1 MSKVDI
7 IINPL
12 IQSGYTYLQAVGSDG
27 VDKTVPGRQLR
38 WDFLRTLGDGHIAKG
53 DYTAQAPYQSENGF
67 DRKRDFVK
75 IYRAG
80 FSEKKYFVK
89 IDFKVDKPKEIKTP
103 TTREWLYSLPVAGLV
118 GYTTDVIIRF
128 KDIAQ
133 YDQIVAAQPSITPT
147 VFLAQYTGIVEVEP
161 QSKLAFYFEFN
172 VKIEKTNRSKPAGYL
187 RVESVCVPDTI
198 DFPTKQVNC
207 RKKFTSAN
215 TPSNSAKILCEN
227 IQYIRFDY
235 LASEIKE
242 LYIIT
247 YIDYITGVN
256 AEGAEGGWGLIGDF
270 ALTTDDVLMQ
280 TRFMQPDVD
289 GNTLNTHW
297 PKFNDSIPATGEFCV
312 NHKNYYNRWRRP
324 GYSFDPINTS
334 NNDVFGL
341 QNAVHT
347 YLEKSVNDP
356 QAIVNLPSVDPADPQ
371 VQTLSFLDMLKLVSL
386 DYHVARILGLGHID
400 KSTNEGDK
408 DFYIYCLEYK
418 TFVELETPL
427 NTKLERTHV
436 YMTMPTSTKDYRLP
450 AKPSLT
456 PLTYGITVDNG
467 TGQPTSLTDA
477 DGYAPFGNVRFIN
490 INRAPYNFE
499 KPFGPFYWDPTEFCL
514 CDETQPIGY
523 GVEYKEISETNYR
536 KPELSNDNEYF
547 DNSGLPETMPIIE
560 RGKPTI
566 YLHQEIEEGSHI
578 YGSYSINWFSR
589 VSPVSNTQQADTVFP
604 KIAHLLPPFNL
615 AVQLIQDEDPTVSNI
630 PDKTLIL
637 TTPSEQQRLLDLT
650 NSDKTLV
657 RTSFDW
663 NHVHHHAHQY
673 ADYAELFYRRNEPL
687 VVKGQITSITSL
699 AGNKA
704 QITTSSYTVTS
715 TSPAT
720 IISPVIA
727 SADAQKFVGSFFS
740 AGQNNY
746 VIESVISNG
755 ANPSFIIQKIKQVQA
770 SAPNASNQNQ
780 FISVE
785 TFVAPSVNDLFF
797 TIENM
802 SALSNWDLKHRRK
815 IYLEKFYTNSKIG
828 IRHSATRIVYHD
840 MKQIGLSGTDTEI
853 TVEKPINLNT
863 TTGITLEYAIK
874 RRLLVVNAGQFH
886 ILGDFTT
893 DLVAGK
899 TLTIFGS
906 KSNDSI
912 YTVTSSSFVAGHTII
927 NVFQPIFD
935 ITATTGQ
942 YGILEFIVN
951 RAIQSINPITNS
963 FIIANNV
970 TAEIDLAHLEYKP
983 ETDGSFTRYVVG
995 GINDTVTLEPLFTI
1009 PPVIP
1014 PGTTP
1019 PPFVPEANGFIR
1031 IKFDNYTLLPHVDE
1045 EVSWYKGIVRLQD
1058 VGGNTQPYPVTLI
1071 ETVGGVPVSPLSI
1084 IIQDPGFIPNTGTGD
1099 TFTLNLTL
1107 PQTANYHPSYK
1118 LYLETDAGINPVTGS
1133 TIPSSGINFD
1143 SPEILP
1149 SLPNEGNRHTYMA
1162 IRSIDI
1168 KNDLDSY
1175 ISTPVVLLAQK
1186 ITVPVAPGQP
1196 AGPLYATRPDFY
1208 GKSTYTFDTEL
1219 MDTLGGRTPYSV
1231 VFYRSSED
1239 RILDVLYRKST
1250 QEQIWQQLNDLP
1262 GKTKYDPNLWKI
1274 LFEADNNPNDGSVD
1288 SSQIPNDGKHPSPAV
1303 GFRTYSVLVDGNH
1316 VQFTWPLPDNDGN
1329 MAILPILPI
1338 IPTPIEKTEYY
1349 RGGFVFP
1356 YEATS
1361 APTSVFRPFECAAGT
1376 GQPLFNLSASY
1387 NVYGKPMSAKDILKK
1402 AIQSVFLPMSEQP
1415 PLYSY
1420 IKAGTQTSPEKVKPR
1435 DTNGNLIDPITHDL
1449 FPMIR
1454 KLPVT
1459 SGNNLKVRFTDY
1471 TLDGASK
1478 SLYFYLGLEMSDKFK
1493 FSEASLPVG
1502 PVLLVNAMPAEKP
1515 QVRKVTTVL
1524 QNSITNTPTSVL
1536 FDINEYLPNDKISKI
1551 EIYRAYN
1558 ELDAKSI
1565 RSMVK
1570 AKSYNFGDTLID
1582 DFSDLQFPAYG
1593 EKLHYRLVA
1602 IREIED
1608 VVDVILAPQ
1617 VGTNAIPT
1625 SITDSPSRPSDLA
1638 FATVVDTINP
1648 QPPHVY
1654 SENGFSTLTDLQ
1666 DVILKWEPTCFNGTY
1681 YLQKLNASGNWV
1693 EIYRTK
1699 VKDLNMQYPPLD
1711 GANNPDFTNYPET
1724 AFLDRLDENGNAIY
1738 HRFRVQVENSS
1749 GLFNLSEYEITLAKG
1764 ASDLQEIQS
1773 QLSFTDGNLHSLSVL
1788 NNFDIVTGASQ
1799 PNSLNFTHLDNLLP
1813 AGHNSFTSLDITVT
1827 DDLNNTQ
1834 TLSITSAGT
1843 SVTFDATTAPTL
1855 DLINPNRK
1863 YTIKTQLFTDF
1874 ATNGA
1879 VQIFTINYLSGPA
1892 YELKQITS
1900 LVKLTDSNHDVNPLI
1915 SGNVNNGVAFPTQ
1928 LQFTK
1933 IVDLTPINQT
1943 FNHMDI
1949 VVTDDLGNTATK
1961 TIATVGTDVTFT
1973 SADGLMLDNTN
1984 PNRSY
1989 EIKAKIFTDEAPLG
2003 NEITYNISYT
2013 YTPCDDITTLTGIAK
2028 FTDNNGTTINP
2039 IANQTITAVTHP
2051 NGSIT
2056 LQDLISAGLPSGH
2069 TFNHMDII
2077 LEDDLGGAFI
2087 KTINA
2092 AAGIVTF
2099 NNGDGGLVLDNSN
2112 PHRTY
2117 FVTAVLYTNLCSNGA
2132 SYSFTVKY

>member
-7 IINPL
+7 IKNPL

-27 VDKTVPGRQLR
+27 ADKTVPGRQLR

-53 DYTAQAPYQSENGF
+53 DYAIQKPYESKNGF
-67 DRKRDFVK
+67 DREKDYVK
-75 IYRAG
+75 IYRAE
-80 FSEKKYFVK
+80 FTEKKFFVK
-89 IDFKVDKPKEIKTP
+89 IDFQKVPTKENKTP
-103 TTREWLYSLPVAGLV
+103 TTREWFYTLPVNGLPGV
-118 GYTTDVIIRF
+118 TTDVVVRF
-128 KDIAQ
+128 MDIVQ
-133 YDQIVAAQPSITPT
+133 YDAIRATQTNLNT
-147 VFLAQYTGIVEVEP
+147 LTFLAQYTGIIEVEP
-161 QSKLAFYFEFN
+161 QSKLSFYFEFTL
-172 VKIEKTNRSKPAGYL
+172 KINRANGRNPAGYL
-187 RVESVCVPDTI
+187 RTESVCIPDTI
-198 DFPTKQVNC
+198 EPSTKQVNC
-207 RKKFTSAN
+207 RKKHTPTN
-215 TPSNSAKILCEN
+215 TNNSAKIICEN

-235 LASEIKE
+235 VNTELKE
-242 LYIIT
+242 LDIIT

-256 AEGAEGGWGLIGDF
+256 AQGASGGWGLVGDF
-270 ALTTDDVLMQ
+270 ALTTDDVVMQ

-289 GNTLNTHW
+289 GSTLTTHW
-297 PKFNDSIPATGEFCV
+297 PKFNDSVPATGEFCV

-324 GYSFDPINTS
+324 GYSFDPINTA
-334 NNDVFGL
+334 NNDVYGL

-356 QAIVNLPSVDPADPQ
+356 QAIVSLPSVDPNDPQ

-386 DYHVARILGLGHID
+386 DYHIARVLGLGHID
-400 KSTNEGDK
+400 KAKNQGDK
-408 DFYIYCLEYK
+408 IPYIYCLEYK
-418 TFVELETPL
+418 TFVELESPL
-427 NTKLERTHV
+427 NTQLERTHV
-436 YMTMPTSTKDYRLP
+436 YMTLPTSIKDYRLP
-450 AKPSLT
+450 AKPALT

-477 DGYAPFGNVRFIN
+477 DGYAPFGNVRFIK

-514 CDETQPIGY
+514 CDETQPIAH
-523 GVEYKEISETNYR
+523 GVEYKEISETIYR

-547 DNSGLPETMPIIE
+547 DNSGLPETMPILE
-560 RGKPTI
+560 SGEPTI
-566 YLHQEIEEGSHI
+566 YTHQETEEGSHI
-578 YGSYSINWFSR
+578 YGSYAINWFSR
-589 VSPVSNTQQADTVFP
+589 VSPVSNTQQADTIFP
-604 KIAHLLPPFNL
+604 KVAHLLPPFNL
-615 AVQLIQDEDPTVSNI
+615 AVQLIQDEDPTESI
-630 PDKTLIL
+630 IADKTLIL
-637 TTPSEQQRLLDLT
+637 TTPTEQQKLLNVT
-650 NSDKTLV
+650 SADKTLV

-699 AGNKA
+699 ANNKA

-715 TSPAT
+715 TAPAT
-720 IISPVIA
+720 VISPIIA
-727 SADAQKFVGSFFS
+727 TADAQKFVGSFFS

-755 ANPSFIIQKIKQVQA
+755 VNPTFIIQKIKQVQA

-780 FISVE
+780 FISTE

-802 SALSNWDLKHRRK
+802 SALSNWDLKHRKRV
-815 IYLEKFYTNSKIG
+815 YLEKFYTNSKIG
-828 IRHSATRIVYHD
+828 IRFSATRIVYHD
-840 MKQIGLSGTDTEI
+840 IKQVVLSGTDSEI
-853 TVEKPINLNT
+853 TAEKPINLNST
-863 TTGITLEYAIK
+863 IGITLEYAIK
-874 RRLLVVNAGQFH
+874 RRLVLVGVGQFS
-886 ILGDFTT
+886 ITGNFTS
-893 DLVAGK
+893 DLITGK
-899 TLTIFGS
+899 SFRIFGS
-906 KSNDSI
+906 KSNDAI
-912 YTVTSSSFVAGHTII
+912 YSVISSSFVAGRTII
-927 NVFQPIFD
+927 NVSAIPD
-935 ITATTGQ
+935 STLTTGQ
-942 YGILEFIVN
+942 YGVLEFIVN
-951 RAIQSINPITNS
+951 RAIQSINPISNS
-963 FIIANNV
+963 FIIANDV
-970 TAEIDLAHLEYKP
+970 TAEINLAHLEYKH

-995 GINDTVTLEPLFTI
+995 GINDTVTLEPILFAQ
-1009 PPVIP
+1009 V
-1014 PGTTP
+1014 P
-1019 PPFVPEANGFIR
+1019 PPTNPPTLPPPPINMVANGFIR
-1031 IKFDNYTLLPHVDE
+1031 VKFDNYTLLPHVDE
-1045 EVSWYKGIVRLQD
+1045 EVSWYKGIIRLQD

-1084 IIQDPGFIPNTGTGD
+1084 IIQDPGFIPDTGAGD
-1099 TFTLNLTL
+1099 TFSLNVQHNNTNN
-1107 PQTANYHPSYK
+1107 ANYHPSYK
-1118 LYLETDAGINPVTGS
+1118 LYLETDAGTNPVTGS
-1133 TIPSSGINFD
+1133 TIPASGINFD
-1143 SPEILP
+1143 STEILP
-1149 SLPNEGNRHTYMA
+1149 SLPNEGNRYTYMA
-1162 IRSIDI
+1162 IRSYDI

-1196 AGPLYATRPDFY
+1196 QGPLYATRPDFY

-1219 MDTLGGRTPYSV
+1219 MDTIGGRVPYSV

-1250 QEQIWQQLNDLP
+1250 QELIWQQLNSLSDP
-1262 GKTKYDPNLWKI
+1262 KAKYDPLLWEV
-1274 LFEADNNPNDGSVD
+1274 LFDAKNTGANFQTYTTTAGS
-1288 SSQIPNDGKHPSPAV
+1288 
-1303 GFRTYSVLVDGNH
+1303 
-1316 VQFTWPLPDNDGN
+1316 FTWPLPDNDGN
-1329 MAILPILPI
+1329 MAILPTT
-1338 IPTPIEKTEYY
+1338 PTPIEKTEYN

-1376 GQPLFNLSASY
+1376 GQPLFDLSASY

-1420 IKAGTQTSPEKVKPR
+1420 IKPGTQTSPNKVKPR
-1435 DTNGNLIDPITHDL
+1435 DTNGNLIDPIANDL

-1454 KLPVT
+1454 KLPVP
-1459 SGNNLKVRFTDY
+1459 SGNNLQVRFTDY

-1551 EIYRAYN
+1551 EIYRAYD

-1565 RSMVK
+1565 RTMVK

-1617 VGTNAIPT
+1617 VGANPIPT
-1625 SITDSPSRPSDLA
+1625 SITDAPSRPSDLA

-1648 QPPHVY
+1648 RPPHVY
-1654 SENGFSTLTDLQ
+1654 SENGFSTPTDLQ
-1666 DVILKWEPTCFNGTY
+1666 DVILKWAPTCFNGTY

-1699 VKDLNMQYPPLD
+1699 VKDINMQYPPLD

-1764 ASDLQEIQS
+1764 ASDLQEIDS
-1773 QLSFTDGNLHSLSVL
+1773 VLSFADATSHNLSVL
-1788 NNFDIVTGASQ
+1788 KTTDFIIGASQ
-1799 PNSLNFTHLDNLLP
+1799 PDSMVFTHLDNILP
-1813 AGHNSFTSLDITVT
+1813 AGHNSFTSIDVTVT
-1827 DDLNNTQ
+1827 DDLSNTK
-1834 TLSITSAGT
+1834 TISITTAGDT
-1843 SVTFDATTAPTL
+1843 AIFNVATAPTL
-1855 DLINPNRK
+1855 VLTNPNRK
-1863 YTIKTQLFTDF
+1863 YTVKTKLFTDF

-1879 VQIFTINYLSGPA
+1879 VQIFTLNYLSGPA
-1892 YELKQITS
+1892 YDLKQISS

-1933 IVDLTPINQT
+1933 IVNLTPINQT

-1949 VVTDDLGNTATK
+1949 VVTDDLGNTALQ
-1961 TIATVGTDVTFT
+1961 TINVGDTDVTFVT
-1973 SADGLMLDNTN
+1973 SAALPLTD

-2099 NNGDGGLVLDNSN
+2099 NNGDGGLVLNNSN

-2117 FVTAVLYTNLCSNGA
+2117 FVTAVIYTNLCSNGA
-2132 SYSFTVKY
+2132 SYSFTIKY